1 MTLHMELDSVIK
13 LIKKALANKAS
24 HVTTEQRLVEQWL
37 AESTDLVDIERR
49 QRMIS
54 KGQAPWQIRAS
65 NNSGGWL

>member
-1 MTLHMELDSVIK
+1 MFK
-13 LIKKALANKAS
+13 LIKQAIANKANTT
-24 HVTTEQRLVEQWL
+24 TTEQRLVEQWL

-65 NNSGGWL
+65 HNLKGWL

>member
-1 MTLHMELDSVIK
+1 MLK
-13 LIKKALANKAS
+13 LIKQAIANKAN

-54 KGQAPWQIRAS
+54 KGQAP
-65 NNSGGWL
+65 

>member
-1 MTLHMELDSVIK
+1 MLK
-13 LIKKALANKAS
+13 LIKQALANKAN
-24 HVTTEQRLVEQWL
+24 TATAEQRLVEQWL

-65 NNSGGWL
+65 NNLRGWL

>member
-1 MTLHMELDSVIK
+1 MFK
-13 LIKKALANKAS
+13 LIKQAIANKENTT
-24 HVTTEQRLVEQWL
+24 TTEQRLVEQWL

-65 NNSGGWL
+65 HNLKGWL

>member
-1 MTLHMELDSVIK
+1 MFKFIK
-13 LIKKALANKAS
+13 QAIANKAN

-65 NNSGGWL
+65 NNLRGWL